1 MFLTRKGTDLSHK
14 LATYLINLELNPDI
28 RQCSTTF
35 WDLNS
40 KQYAARLPLHHFKRR
55 LPGKNEKAKVDVMLF
70 VPSLISL
77 QSFRLT
83 CRQILEMR
91 QGPCLIPTI
100 HKDVFTL
107 TSPVCIVRDYV
118 ILGVCTKSP
127 LSLPHARTL
136 FQPLQLKE
144 RRFLSPIADL

>member
-1 MFLTRKGTDLSHK
+1 M
-14 LATYLINLELNPDI
+14 
-28 RQCSTTF
+28 
-35 WDLNS
+35 
-40 KQYAARLPLHHFKRR
+40 
-55 LPGKNEKAKVDVMLF
+55 MLF
-70 VPSLISL
+70 VPSLISS

-91 QGPCLIPTI
+91 QGPRLIPTI

-118 ILGVCTKSP
+118 ILGVCAKSP

-144 RRFLSPIADL
+144 RRFLSPRRLVIGAFSKVTRKLHHSAKTKLLR